1 MQAVLGIYL
10 KFGLTRVA
18 IILDILIHFSWTKSL
33 LRGSVPL
40 PRNFTWNIFGIL
52 SYFQMRGLV
61 VIMICSTSGKVCED
75 VESKLTVWLWVLNLF
90 MLIFG
95 LGSFRVSLFM
105 SESPWLFSFGDKLG
119 DSSMNKTSVETLVKT
134 SFEIS

>member
-1 MQAVLGIYL
+1 M
-10 KFGLTRVA
+10 
-18 IILDILIHFSWTKSL
+18 
-33 LRGSVPL
+33 
-40 PRNFTWNIFGIL
+40 
-52 SYFQMRGLV
+52 
-61 VIMICSTSGKVCED
+61 IMICSTSGKVCED

-95 LGSFRVSLFM
+95 LGGFRVSLFM
-105 SESPWLFSFGDKLG
+105 SESPWLFSFSDKLG

>member
-1 MQAVLGIYL
+1 M
-10 KFGLTRVA
+10 
-18 IILDILIHFSWTKSL
+18 
-33 LRGSVPL
+33 
-40 PRNFTWNIFGIL
+40 
-52 SYFQMRGLV
+52 
-61 VIMICSTSGKVCED
+61 IMICSTSGKVCED

-95 LGSFRVSLFM
+95 LGGFRVSLFM